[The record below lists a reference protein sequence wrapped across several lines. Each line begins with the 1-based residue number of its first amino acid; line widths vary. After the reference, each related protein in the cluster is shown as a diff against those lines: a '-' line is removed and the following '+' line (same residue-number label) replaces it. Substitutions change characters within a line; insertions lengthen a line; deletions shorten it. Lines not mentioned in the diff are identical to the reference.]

1 MESLVQSI
9 RMLETLLKEKLS
21 AREEKEVRAELL
33 LLQAELKK
41 EFVIANQ
48 LITRSQNEVFQ

>member
-1 MESLVQSI
+1 MESLLQSI

-21 AREEKEVRAELL
+21 AREEKEVRAELMM
-33 LLQAELKK
+33 LQAELKK
-41 EFVIANQ
+41 EFVIANR